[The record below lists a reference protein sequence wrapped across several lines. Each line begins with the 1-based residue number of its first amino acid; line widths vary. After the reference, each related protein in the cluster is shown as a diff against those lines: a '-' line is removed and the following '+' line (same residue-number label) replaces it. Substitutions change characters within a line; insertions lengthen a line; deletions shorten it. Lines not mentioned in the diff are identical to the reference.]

1 MGNKTLALVLAAGEG
16 KSVKHL
22 LGEDEPT
29 KAMIKIGEKRLI
41 DLVLDSLEGLD
52 VEKAVLSYPADSYG
66 TLDER
71 VKQRNVKVLKQ
82 KLWHMGLPYATELPV
97 ILLIQYHLSKDK
109 NYLQSFDSVTTL
121 PCDIVLKDV
130 DLKDLLRFHYNNI
143 DGARD
148 RQVTMVS
155 KKGLG
160 SGRAE
165 LFKMH
170 GRRIIGRI
178 PYKGQRVKSYEILTQ
193 AGIYIF
199 SRELLRTPF
208 FALPTLNSIKLL
220 AYQTHGDWIDYGN
233 PYELQK
239 FRHKAF

>member
-1 MGNKTLALVLAAGEG
+1 MGHKTLALVLAAGEG

-29 KAMIKIGEKRLI
+29 KAMIKVGEKRLI

-52 VEKAVLSYPADSYG
+52 AEKAVLSYPAKQYE
-66 TLDER
+66 TLDEKI
-71 VKQRNVKVLKQ
+71 KQKGVKVLKQ
-82 KLWHMGLPYATELPV
+82 TLWHMRLPYATELPV
-97 ILLIQYHLSKDK
+97 ILLIQYRLSKDN
-109 NYLQSFDSVTTL
+109 NYLQSFDSVMTL

-130 DLKDLLRFHYNNI
+130 NLKDMLKFHYNNL
-143 DGARD
+143 DGGRD

-155 KKGLG
+155 KSGFG
-160 SGRAE
+160 SGKAE

-170 GRRIIGRI
+170 GRRVIGRI
-178 PYKGQRVKSYEILTQ
+178 PYKGQRVKGYEILTQ

-199 SRELLRTPF
+199 SREVLRTPF
-208 FALPTLNSIKLL
+208 FALPTLKSIKLL
-220 AYQTHGDWIDYGN
+220 VYQTHGDWADYGN

-239 FRHKAF
+239 FRHKTF